1 MSKRE
6 LALALL
12 VQILLITA
20 LAGYLLYW
28 RPRAARQK
36 VYSVQ
41 PVEEVLGL
49 VSVDVNGTVYRGEM
63 RSFTPYGLHLWGM
76 LLTRRVAGGRG
87 YLCPC
92 GCFSGRR
99 PSSLW
104 MRVGHGE
111 GYSEAVV
118 SRWYGYNST
127 HMWVSFTG
135 SFYAFSDATLK
146 WVSLMTCVDFTP
158 PEVAV
163 TNDTLPSIQVPR
175 GSVYSIMITIYWRD
189 NGALAENFAK
199 YFLLLSPEN
208 LDLTFKAR
216 NGEDLPFLGLEFN
229 NPIIPCTAYLPWV
242 AASVDHNAPNLFLI
256 VSNRSNPPPPSRSDY
271 DMPEV
276 ARYLVATYPVSD
288 HFLSDYN
295 PYVVPGR
302 GFVIAATIQVEATEV
317 GLVVDFIGREVLL
330 MRWVPPQP
338 IQPGTTVRIF
348 LLPP

>member
-1 MSKRE
+1 MRRRE
-6 LALALL
+6 LALVLL
-12 VQILLITA
+12 VQILVAAA

-28 RPRAARQK
+28 RPRAAEK

-49 VSVDVNGTVYRGEM
+49 VSVDVNGSTVYRGEM

-76 LLTRRVAGGRG
+76 CLTRKVTSGRG
-87 YLCPC
+87 YLPPC
-92 GCFSGRR
+92 GCFSSRR

-111 GYSEAVV
+111 GYSEAMI

-127 HMWVSFTG
+127 HLWVYYVG
-135 SFYAFSDATLK
+135 SFYAFSDLELK
-146 WVSLMTCVDFTP
+146 WVSLMTCVDYP
-158 PEVAV
+158 PLEVAV
-163 TNDTLPSIQVPR
+163 TNDTLPGIRVPR
-175 GSVYSIMITIYWRD
+175 GSVYSVAIAIYWRD
-189 NGALAENFAK
+189 YGALTENFAK
-199 YFLLLSPEN
+199 YILLLSPEN
-208 LDLTFKAR
+208 LALTFKAR
-216 NGEDLPFLGLEFN
+216 DGGDLPFLGLFVSPN
-229 NPIIPCTAYLPWV
+229 IPCTAFLPWS
-242 AASVDHNAPNLFLI
+242 AESVDHNAPNLFLI

-288 HFLSDYN
+288 HLLSDYN

-317 GLVVDFIGREVLL
+317 GLVADYLGREVLL
-330 MRWVPPQP
+330 MRWVPAQP
-338 IQPGTTVRIF
+338 LKPGTTVRIF